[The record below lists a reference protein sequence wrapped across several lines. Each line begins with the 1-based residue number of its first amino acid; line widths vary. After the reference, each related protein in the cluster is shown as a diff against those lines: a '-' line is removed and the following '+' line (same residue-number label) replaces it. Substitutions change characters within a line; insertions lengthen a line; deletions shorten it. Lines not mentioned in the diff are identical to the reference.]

1 MENKRKTEP
10 GSRSNDHMNMEN
22 MSIQDLVSVLRTA
35 FLTEQFDSVEEI
47 LVSRYEKLRAE
58 NQHLQQKFQSEE
70 ELRKREEMC
79 ERGKK
84 AQNNYEKLLKEV
96 KKTTSGFRETISEL
110 EKKNSDLE
118 LEVSELRKRVGVLE
132 NEKNA
137 FGVKNS
143 ELEKSMKKNC
153 EAQVDAGI
161 TAFQEKEIVDAAP
174 LQRIDPPMKRRKGD
188 QGASLEESS
197 LMENNGY
204 DTPNMGCVHLLV
216 HFGGE
221 RSTLLLKVDPGRY
234 SYLDLVDGISGLAIT
249 DGLNNGGLSF
259 AISFCHP
266 TSKSTIPIKTDSHV
280 LEMFKLYNMCSC
292 IHVYTTLLNH
302 EGDEVVS
309 QVPDIILSEFDDDWR
324 VSGEPPRNE
333 SDEILSGS
341 SYIDEE
347 KRDNEINI
355 DEHSDYEEKHDRIAS
370 ENSAEDKVSIY
381 SNRGIKGKISA
392 HEFEG
397 KVKLEVGLLFS
408 DVNEFRTALRDF
420 VIQEGFEIKRIKN
433 EKARV
438 TARCAADGCCWRI
451 HASPAPD
458 GITYMIKSYN
468 PGHSC
473 TRTTKNSNATS
484 TWIARKL
491 ESKLKADPNMSYAG
505 MKQELLDS
513 YGIEPSNVGQ
523 LYRARK
529 KVRQDA
535 KEFHPLSYNDLPSW
549 ANLALETNPGS
560 VIKHRG
566 SNGQIDPPVLS
577 KLPDRP
583 KVNRKRSVIEGPGGS
598 QVARRSNTV
607 RCGNCKEFGHNILGC
622 QRDKSKIQEK
632 LNVRR
637 SSDGNAACSRQVT
650 QSI

>member
-1 MENKRKTEP
+1 MENKPETEP

-35 FLTEQFDSVEEI
+35 FLTEQFDTVEEI
-47 LVSRYEKLRAE
+47 LVSRYEKLQTE
-58 NQHLQQKFQSEE
+58 NQHLQQKFQFEE
-70 ELRKREEMC
+70 ELRKKEEMC

-96 KKTTSGFRETISEL
+96 KKTSLGFRETIAEL
-110 EKKNSDLE
+110 EKKNNDLE

-137 FGVKNS
+137 FGVKIS
-143 ELEKSMKKNC
+143 ELEESMKKIS
-153 EAQVDAGI
+153 EARVDAGI
-161 TAFQEKEIVDAAP
+161 TAVEEKEIGNEIVEAAP
-174 LQRIDPPMKRRKGD
+174 LQRIEPPMKRRKGD

-197 LMENNGY
+197 QVENNGY
-204 DTPNMGCVHLLV
+204 GTPNMGCVHLLV
-216 HFGGE
+216 HFDGE
-221 RSTLLLKVDPGRY
+221 RSTLLLKVDPDRY
-234 SYLDLVDGISGLAIT
+234 SYLDLVDDISGLAINN
-249 DGLNNGGLSF
+249 GLNNGGLSF

-266 TSKSTIPIKTDSHV
+266 TSKSTIHIKTDSHV

-309 QVPDIILSEFDDDWR
+309 QVPDIILSEFDDEWR
-324 VSGEPPRNE
+324 VSGEPPQNE

-341 SYIDEE
+341 SHIDEE

-355 DEHSDYEEKHDRIAS
+355 DEHGDYEEKHDLIAS
-370 ENSAEDKVSIY
+370 ENSAEVKVSIY
-381 SNRGIKGKISA
+381 PNRGIKGKISA

-397 KVKLEVGLLFS
+397 KVKLEVGLLFG

-458 GITYMIKSYN
+458 GITYKIKSYN

-505 MKQELLDS
+505 MKQELLDN

-535 KEFHPLSYNDLPSW
+535 KEFHALSYNDLP
-549 ANLALETNPGS
+549 E
-560 VIKHRG
+560 R
-566 SNGQIDPPVLS
+566 
-577 KLPDRP
+577 
-583 KVNRKRSVIEGPGGS
+583 
-598 QVARRSNTV
+598 
-607 RCGNCKEFGHNILGC
+607 
-622 QRDKSKIQEK
+622 
-632 LNVRR
+632 
-637 SSDGNAACSRQVT
+637 
-650 QSI
+650 